1 MQVVAA
7 PATAYGA
14 APCFEG
20 DHLLAPDLPSSITGN
35 MSGYFDHDHFR
46 VAVDDNMLVVSQ
58 AEDPP
63 RRLQALTPT
72 RFINPAG
79 DTSQPRYEF
88 LRGADGKVQ
97 GLRVQRDGGQLHFHK
112 LQSSPRQP

>member
-1 MQVVAA
+1 
-7 PATAYGA
+7 
-14 APCFEG
+14 
-20 DHLLAPDLPSSITGN
+20 
-35 MSGYFDHDHFR
+35 MSGYFDHDRFR

-63 RRLQALTPT
+63 RRLQALSPT
-72 RFINPAG
+72 RFVKPAG

-112 LQSSPRQP
+112 LQVSPSQP

>member
-7 PATAYGA
+7 PATAYGD
-14 APCFEG
+14 APCFER
-20 DHLLAPDLPSSITGN
+20 DHPLAPDLPSSVTGN
-35 MSGYFDHDHFR
+35 MSGYFDHDRFR

-63 RRLQALTPT
+63 RRLQALSPT
-72 RFINPAG
+72 RFVKPAG

-88 LRGADGKVQ
+88 LRGADGKVR

-112 LQSSPRQP
+112 L